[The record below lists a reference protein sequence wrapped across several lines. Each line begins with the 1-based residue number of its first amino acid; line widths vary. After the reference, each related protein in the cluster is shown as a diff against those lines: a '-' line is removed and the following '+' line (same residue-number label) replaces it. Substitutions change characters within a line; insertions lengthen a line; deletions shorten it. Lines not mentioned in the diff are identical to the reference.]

1 MTGHGQKLSRKKEQ
15 AIAALLSQPSIV
27 GAAKKVGIGEKT
39 LFRWLQLD
47 EFQRAYKAARR
58 QVIDQAIAQI
68 QSVLSEAVQTLLS
81 VMSDDA
87 TPATAKVSAAR
98 ALLDIG
104 FKVVEIEDLE
114 SRIEKIEKNL

>member
-15 AIAALLSQPSIV
+15 AIAALLSQPSIG
-27 GAAKKVGIGEKT
+27 GAAKKAGIGEKT

-47 EFQRAYKAARR
+47 EFKRTYKTARR
-58 QVIDQAIAQI
+58 QVIDQTIAQI
-68 QSVLSEAVQTLLS
+68 QSVMSKEVQTLLN
-81 VMSDDA
+81 VMSDSA
-87 TPATAKVSAAR
+87 APASSKVSAAR

>member
-1 MTGHGQKLSRKKEQ
+1 MTGHGQKMSRKKEQ
-15 AIAALLSQPSIV
+15 AIAALLSQPSIAR
-27 GAAKKVGIGEKT
+27 AAKKSGIGEKT

-47 EFQRAYKAARR
+47 EFRQAYKNARR
-58 QVIDQAIAQI
+58 QVVDQTIAQI
-68 QSVLSEAVQTLLS
+68 QSVLAEAVQTLLN
-81 VMSDDA
+81 VMSDVT
-87 TPATAKVSAAR
+87 TPASAKVSAAR

>member
-15 AIAALLSQPSIV
+15 AIAALLSQPSIG
-27 GAAKKVGIGEKT
+27 GAAKKVGIAEKT

-47 EFQRAYKAARR
+47 EFQRAYKNARR
-58 QVIDQAIAQI
+58 QVIDQTIAQI
-68 QSVLSEAVQTLLS
+68 QSVMSEAVRTLLN

-87 TPATAKVSAAR
+87 TLASAKVSAAR

>member
-15 AIAALLSQPSIV
+15 AIAALLSQPSI
-27 GAAKKVGIGEKT
+27 GSAAKKVGIGEKN

-47 EFQRAYKAARR
+47 EFKQAYKTARR
-58 QVIDQAIAQI
+58 QVIDQTISQI
-68 QSVLSEAVQTLLS
+68 QSVMSEAVQTLLD
-81 VMSDDA
+81 VMSDGA
-87 TPATAKVSAAR
+87 APSSAKVSAALT
-98 ALLDIG
+98 LLDIG

>member
-1 MTGHGQKLSRKKEQ
+1 MTGHGQKMSRKKEQ
-15 AIAALLSQPSIV
+15 AIAALLSQPSITR
-27 GAAKKVGIGEKT
+27 AAKKSGIGEKT

-47 EFQRAYKAARR
+47 EFRQAYKNARR
-58 QVIDQAIAQI
+58 QVVDQTIAQI
-68 QSVLSEAVQTLLS
+68 QSVLAEAVQTLLN
-81 VMSDDA
+81 VMSDVT
-87 TPATAKVSAAR
+87 TPASAKVSAAR

>member
-15 AIAALLSQPSIV
+15 AIAALLSQPSIG
-27 GAAKKVGIGEKT
+27 GAAKKVGIGEKA

-47 EFQRAYKAARR
+47 DFQREYKAARR

-68 QSVLSEAVQTLLS
+68 QCVLSEAVQTLLV
-81 VMSDDA
+81 VMYDGNA
-87 TPATAKVSAAR
+87 PASAKVSAAR

>member
-15 AIAALLSQPSIV
+15 AIAALLSQPSIG
-27 GAAKKVGIGEKT
+27 GAAKKIGIGEKT

-47 EFQRAYKAARR
+47 EFKQAYKIARS
-58 QVIDQAIAQI
+58 QVVDQTIAQI
-68 QSVLSEAVQTLLS
+68 QSVMSEALQTLLN

-87 TPATAKVSAAR
+87 APSSAKVSAAR

-104 FKVVEIEDLE
+104 FKVIEIEDLE
-114 SRIEKIEKNL
+114 NRIEKIEKNL